1 MRPVCWSCCG
11 ALILLIAAIAGFIVW
26 TIVATNP
33 VWKAED
39 AGAANFIV
47 PFCKLKPVEA
57 FTNPNAA
64 YLHGRCIG
72 ILENVSLMTEV
83 LPRPDRSTCTKIPV
97 GTTLGQ
103 MRDAVIKY
111 AEQHPN
117 QTSNDFGRFAYNAL
131 HETWPCKD

>member
-1 MRPVCWSCCG
+1 MRPICWSCCG
-11 ALILLIAAIAGFIVW
+11 VLILLVAAIAAFIVW
-26 TIVATNP
+26 TVVATNP

-39 AGAANFIV
+39 AGTAKFIV

-72 ILENVSLMTEV
+72 ILENVSLMTDV

-103 MRDAVIKY
+103 MRDVVIKY
-111 AEQHPN
+111 AEEHPD
-117 QTSNDFGRFAYNAL
+117 QTNNDFGRFAYNAL
-131 HETWPCKD
+131 HEAWPCKE